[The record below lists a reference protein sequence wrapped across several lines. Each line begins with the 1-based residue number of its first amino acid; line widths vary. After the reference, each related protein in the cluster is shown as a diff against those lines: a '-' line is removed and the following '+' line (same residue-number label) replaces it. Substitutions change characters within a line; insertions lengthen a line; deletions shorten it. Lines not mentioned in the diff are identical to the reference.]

1 VPLRDDWLVFNN
13 NGDGLS
19 ILLNKVLEIPEVSIP
34 ILDIKS
40 MNRSVAVLSKDHI
53 LILNAQYK

>member
-1 VPLRDDWLVFNN
+1 MTGLYLIR
-13 NGDGLS
+13 NGEGLS
-19 ILLNKVLEIPEVSIP
+19 LFLNNMLEIPEVSIP

-53 LILNAQYK
+53 LILNAQFQ

>member
-1 VPLRDDWLVFNN
+1 MPLRDDWLVFNN

-19 ILLNKVLEIPEVSIP
+19 ILFNKRLEIPEVSIP